1 MGGVSKT
8 GLLLVACA
16 AFAAPAAAANRC
28 VTKEGKIVYT
38 SESCESVGGKLQ
50 RHITEGISVVPA
62 QPSAIP
68 VTKPSKTGEPVTA
81 KPIVRNFR
89 KSPQS
94 PVISLCYDQ
103 SNARGDVRKVDV
115 EKAIGEAAGLWNAG
129 CNVRFDFTG
138 ACVTSTERNQRVI
151 DYPVY
156 WSDWDE
162 TMTDRDG
169 RSFKNHAIAAASP
182 YQGVALNRT
191 IEKFPERYRR
201 AIVHELGHIAGI
213 GHSNDP
219 YDLMFSGGT
228 IAMPTNND
236 YDECNKAIA
245 IRYGVKSE

>member
-1 MGGVSKT
+1 M
-8 GLLLVACA
+8 
-16 AFAAPAAAANRC
+16 
-28 VTKEGKIVYT
+28 
-38 SESCESVGGKLQ
+38 
-50 RHITEGISVVPA
+50 
-62 QPSAIP
+62 
-68 VTKPSKTGEPVTA
+68 
-81 KPIVRNFR
+81 
-89 KSPQS
+89 
-94 PVISLCYDQ
+94 
-103 SNARGDVRKVDV
+103 
-115 EKAIGEAAGLWNAG
+115 
-129 CNVRFDFTG
+129 
-138 ACVTSTERNQRVI
+138 TSTERNQRVI
-151 DYPVY
+151 DYHVY